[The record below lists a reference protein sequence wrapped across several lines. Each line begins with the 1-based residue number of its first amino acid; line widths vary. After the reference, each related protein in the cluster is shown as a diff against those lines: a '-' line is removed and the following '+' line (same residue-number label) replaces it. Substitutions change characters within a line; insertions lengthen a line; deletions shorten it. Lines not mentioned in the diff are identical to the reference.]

1 MRLGPPASACA
12 EIRRPAPKPVTLWR
26 VLEPSQAGN
35 ALAPQVV
42 VGVPADPDLLG
53 ASEAALAL
61 QAGLRDAYADQRTL
75 AVVLSSDARGA
86 TAPGDLLPS
95 GAGNE
100 PPVVL
105 AASTSPA
112 GALPALVELA
122 SSLGAPA
129 CALLAPLPRPAEAGW
144 LRALLDPVLS
154 GGFDLVAPAYARGRF
169 DGVLVTGIVYPLTRS
184 LFGFRL
190 RQPIGPEIVVSAR
203 LGEVLLRDDS
213 WRYATPGS
221 GDLWAITLA
230 IAGDGRTA
238 QVYLGPRPRP
248 RAQPTDVASALA
260 QVLATV
266 FREMEQHAHR
276 WMRVRGSQPV
286 ATFGEERPPEDPAP
300 PPAPGPL
307 VSAFALGWQ
316 DLRRLWS
323 EVLPPQTLLALQ
335 RIPREPAEAFRMPDW
350 LWARIVYDF
359 AVGWR
364 VKVMDRQQLL
374 RSLTPLYLGWVAG
387 FVNEVAP
394 LSPPE
399 AEARVEQLCTVF
411 EAEKP
416 YIISR
421 WRWPD
426 RFSP

>member
-1 MRLGPPASACA
+1 M
-12 EIRRPAPKPVTLWR
+12 
-26 VLEPSQAGN
+26 LEPSQAGD

-42 VGVPADPDLLG
+42 VGVPADPDILG

-61 QAGLRDAYADQRTL
+61 QASLREAYAGQRAL
-75 AVVLSSDARGA
+75 AVVLTGDPRGA

-95 GAGNE
+95 GSGNE

-122 SSLGAPA
+122 ANLGAPA
-129 CALLAPLPRPAEAGW
+129 CALLAPMPRPADAGW

-154 GGFDLVAPAYARGRF
+154 GGYDLVAPAYARGRF
-169 DGVLVTGIVYPLTRS
+169 DGVLVTGIVYPLTRA

-190 RQPIGPEIVVSAR
+190 RQPIASEIVISAR

-213 WRYATPGS
+213 WRTAAPAA

-230 IAGDGRTA
+230 VTGDGRTA
-238 QVYLGPRPRP
+238 QVYLGPRPSP
-248 RAQPTDVASALA
+248 RTQPADVPTALA

-266 FREMEQHAHR
+266 FRGLEQHAHR

-286 ATFGEERPPEDPAP
+286 ATFGEERSPEDPAP

-307 VSAFALGWQ
+307 VAAFALGWQ

-335 RIPREPAEAFRMPDW
+335 RIPREPPEAFRMPDW

-359 AVGWR
+359 AVGWH

-394 LSPPE
+394 LSPTD
-399 AEARVEQLCTVF
+399 AEARVDQLCAAF
-411 EAEKP
+411 EQEKP

-426 RFSP
+426 RFNP

>member
-1 MRLGPPASACA
+1 M
-12 EIRRPAPKPVTLWR
+12 
-26 VLEPSQAGN
+26 LEPSQAGN
-35 ALAPQVV
+35 PLAPQVV
-42 VGVPADPDLLG
+42 VGVPADPDPLG

-61 QAGLRDAYADQRTL
+61 QAGLRQAYGDQRTL
-75 AVVLSSDARGA
+75 AVVLTGDPRGA

-95 GAGNE
+95 GAGGD
-100 PPVVL
+100 PPLVL

-112 GALPALVELA
+112 GAFPALVEVA
-122 SSLGAPA
+122 ANLGAPA
-129 CALLAPLPRPAEAGW
+129 CALLAPLPRPADPAW

-184 LFGFRL
+184 LFGYRL
-190 RQPIGPEIVVSAR
+190 RQPIGSEIAVSAR
-203 LGEVLLRDDS
+203 LGELLLRDDS
-213 WRYATPGS
+213 WRNATPGR

-230 IAGDGRTA
+230 IAGVGRIA
-238 QVYLGPRPRP
+238 QVFLGPRPRP
-248 RAQPTDVASALA
+248 PAQPTDVPAALA
-260 QVLATV
+260 RVLAIV
-266 FREMEQHAHR
+266 FREMELHAHR

-286 ATFGEERPPEDPAP
+286 ATFGEERPPDDPAP

-316 DLRRLWS
+316 DLRRLWG
-323 EVLPPQTLLALQ
+323 EVLPPQSLLALQ
-335 RIPREPAEAFRMPDW
+335 RIPQEPAEAFRMPDA
-350 LWARIVYDF
+350 LWARVIYDF

-364 VKVMDRQQLL
+364 VKVMDRDQLL

-387 FVNEVAP
+387 FVNEVAQ
-394 LSPPE
+394 LSPSE
-399 AEARVEQLCTVF
+399 AEARVERLCAAF
-411 EAEKP
+411 EQEKP

>member
-1 MRLGPPASACA
+1 
-12 EIRRPAPKPVTLWR
+12 
-26 VLEPSQAGN
+26 VLEPSQAGD

-42 VGVPADPDLLG
+42 IGVPADPDLLG

-61 QAGLRDAYADQRTL
+61 QTGLREAYGTERAL
-75 AVVLSSDARGA
+75 AVVLTGDPRGA
-86 TAPGDLLPS
+86 TAPGDLVPS
-95 GAGNE
+95 PAGGE
-100 PPVVL
+100 PPVIL
-105 AASTSPA
+105 AGSTSPA

-122 SSLGAPA
+122 ANLGAPA
-129 CALLAPLPRPAEAGW
+129 CALLAPLPRPADPSW
-144 LRALLDPVLS
+144 LRALLDPVLT

-184 LFGFRL
+184 LFGHRL
-190 RQPIGPEIVVSAR
+190 RQPIGPEIVISGR
-203 LGEVLLRDDS
+203 LGDVLLRDDA
-213 WRYATPGS
+213 WRNTVPGA
-221 GDLWAITLA
+221 GDLWSITLA
-230 IAGDGRTA
+230 IAGEGRPA

-248 RAQPTDVASALA
+248 RAQPSDVPTALA
-260 QVLATV
+260 QLLTTV
-266 FREMEQHAHR
+266 VREMDQHAHR

-286 ATFGEERPPEDPAP
+286 ATFGEDRPPDESAP

-335 RIPREPAEAFRMPDW
+335 RIPREPAEAFRIPDA
-350 LWARIVYDF
+350 LWARVIYDF

-364 VKVMDRQQLL
+364 VKVMDREQLL

-387 FVNEVAP
+387 FVNEVAS
-394 LSPPE
+394 LSPSE
-399 AEARVEQLCTVF
+399 AEARVERLCTAF
-411 EAEKP
+411 EQEKP
-416 YIISR
+416 YVISR

>member
-1 MRLGPPASACA
+1 
-12 EIRRPAPKPVTLWR
+12 
-26 VLEPSQAGN
+26 VLEPSQARD

-42 VGVPADPDLLG
+42 VGVPAEPDLLG

-61 QAGLRDAYADQRTL
+61 QSTLRQAYADQRTL
-75 AVVLSSDARGA
+75 AVVLTADPRGA
-86 TAPGDLLPS
+86 SAPGDLLPS
-95 GAGNE
+95 SAGNE

-105 AASTSPA
+105 AASTKPA

-122 SSLGAPA
+122 ANLGAPA
-129 CALLAPLPRPAEAGW
+129 CALLAPMPRPPGPGW
-144 LRALLDPVLS
+144 VRDLLDPVLS

-169 DGVLVTGIVYPLTRS
+169 DGVLVTGIVYPLTRA
-184 LFGFRL
+184 LFGYRL
-190 RQPIGPEIVVSAR
+190 RQPMGDEIAISAA
-203 LGEVLLRDDS
+203 LGDVLLRDEA
-213 WRYATPGS
+213 WRAGAPAA
-221 GDLWAITLA
+221 GDLWAITL
-230 IAGDGRTA
+230 AGDGRTA

-248 RAQPTDVASALA
+248 RAQPADVSTALA

-286 ATFGEERPPEDPAP
+286 ATFGEDRPPDDAAP

-307 VSAFALGWQ
+307 VSAFGLGWQ
-316 DLRRLWS
+316 DLRRLWI

-364 VKVMDRQQLL
+364 VKVMDREQLL

-394 LSPPE
+394 LSPAD
-399 AEARVEQLCTVF
+399 AEARVERLCAAF
-411 EAEKP
+411 EQEKP
-416 YIISR
+416 YVISR